1 MTGTAQ
7 RRRHVAHAAAIVGA
21 LGLLLGACSTD
32 GDSSAAG
39 DAGASDTPTALNA
52 EAVAASA
59 PTLDAIV
66 ERIMGASGVPGV
78 AVGVVHDGKVVITKG
93 YGVREVGTD
102 AAVDAETVFQVASLS
117 KPIGSTAVAGVV
129 GRGDMAWDQPVITEL
144 PRLKL
149 SDPYVTENVTL
160 ADFYSHRSG
169 LPGDTAGNDLERF
182 GYSQDEIIERLQY
195 LPLAPFRATYSYS
208 NFGLTIGGLA
218 AAEAYGAPFATMAE
232 EVLFEPAGMTST
244 SYRYDD
250 FAERDNAA
258 KLHVRVGDNF
268 EARFTRNAD
277 AQAPA
282 GGVSSNVVDLAR
294 WMLLTL
300 NDGEL
305 DGEQIIDADALAET
319 KRPYIRLE
327 ARSDPLAFA
336 GEYGLGW
343 NIGPSAVDPGPLE
356 WGHSGAFTV
365 GAGTTVNLLPTLG
378 LGVVVLTNGQPL
390 GVAEAIAGEYI
401 DTLVNGEATLD
412 WCTDGW
418 GPVFA
423 ELFAPTEPGAP
434 ASPAPARPASGY
446 VGTYANDYFGDIVV
460 REGVDGLELAWG
472 PDGAEA
478 LPLEPLDGDTF
489 LIDSTPE
496 LPGSRSPVTFAFANG
511 SGEATSITVTL
522 GPTTMPWMTLG
533 RVSP

>member
-1 MTGTAQ
+1 MTGTAH
-7 RRRHVAHAAAIVGA
+7 RRGHVARAAAIIGA
-21 LGLLLGACSTD
+21 LGLLIGACSSDD
-32 GDSSAAG
+32 GSAS
-39 DAGASDTPTALNA
+39 ASDATAASAPSLSA
-52 EAVAASA
+52 ETVAASG

-66 ERIMGASGVPGV
+66 ERIMAASGVPGV
-78 AVGVVHDGKVVITKG
+78 AVGVVHNGEVVITKG
-93 YGVREVGTD
+93 YGVREAGTD
-102 AAVDAETVFQVASLS
+102 AAVDAETVFQLASLS
-117 KPIGSTAVAGVV
+117 KPLGSTAVAGVV

-232 EVLFEPAGMTST
+232 EVLFTPAGMTST
-244 SYRYDD
+244 SFRYDD

-258 KLHVRVGDNF
+258 KLHVRVDGNF
-268 EARFTRNAD
+268 EARYTRNPD

-282 GGVSSNVVDLAR
+282 GGASSNVVDLSR

-305 DGEQIIDADALAET
+305 DGEQIIDAAALAET
-319 KRPYIRLE
+319 KRPAIRLN
-327 ARSDPLAFA
+327 ATSDPLAFTS
-336 GEYGLGW
+336 EYGLGW

-365 GAGTTVNLLPTLG
+365 GAGTAVNLLPSLG

-390 GVAEAIAGEYI
+390 GVAEAIAGEYV
-401 DTLVNGEATLD
+401 DTLVNGEASLD
-412 WCTDGW
+412 WFTDGW
-418 GPVFA
+418 GPVFG
-423 ELFAPTEPGAP
+423 ELFAPTEPSAP
-434 ASPAPARPASGY
+434 ATPTPARPASAY
-446 VGTYANDYFGDIVV
+446 VGTYASDYFGDMVV
-460 REGVDGLELAWG
+460 REGANGLELAWG
-472 PDGAEA
+472 PGGADV
-478 LPLEPLDGDTF
+478 LPLEPFNGDTF
-489 LIDSTPE
+489 LIDVSPE
-496 LPGSRSPVTFAFANG
+496 VPGSRSPVDFAFADG
-511 SGEATSITVTL
+511 SGEATSITVPT
-522 GPTTMPWMTLG
+522 GPTTTPWMTLD
-533 RVSP
+533 RVSR